1 MNWKQAGQ
9 RAWRGCR
16 TIRFRLAFL
25 VVACVL
31 PIWLVGGYLLRD
43 SYMTRLTLT
52 ERHLQDTARALKAV
66 VERELANISS
76 ALDVLATSPALE
88 SNDFARFRS
97 QVLQILKKYP
107 GADIILADSTGQQL
121 VNSRL
126 EDGRPLPMRNDP
138 ETVRKIFETAKPY
151 VSDLFKGSI
160 TGRYLIGVDVP
171 VLRDGRVVYDL
182 AMTVPAERFS
192 SILQEQKIPDEAV
205 AVILDRKRYF
215 IARNNNPEG
224 SVGQLL
230 RPLKYISL
238 QQSKDG
244 TEGIAEGTNIEGVP
258 IEIGFSRSAEYGWSV
273 AVNMP
278 TSLLMAG
285 LWQWIWWFS
294 LISMAVLLTGFWW
307 AFLVGRIIVR
317 DVQHL
322 SNGAKIISGGN
333 LDGRLA
339 VGGVTELIEL
349 SQSFNDMTAALANAQ
364 ASQRVYQ
371 KDLELQVEARTA
383 QLRDSEERYR
393 SFFEASLDAV
403 MLTSPNGSI
412 QAANKAAQK
421 MFGMTE
427 EEICLSGQDGLVDPT
442 DSQLPELSETRAKS
456 GRVQGEIRYRNK
468 NGAIF
473 IGETTSGSFVDS
485 HGQIRNVLIIR
496 DITDRKRAEEALIAA
511 KTLAEA
517 ATIAKSEFLA
527 NMSHEIRTPLNG
539 VVGMLQ
545 LLERTS
551 LDKDQGEFLRSA
563 TRSSKRLTQL
573 LSDILDLSRIEV
585 GQMAISDRPFE
596 LAQLKLAIMDLF
608 LPVAKAKGLEFDFTI
623 DQAMPNKLMGDDS
636 RLLQILFNLAGN
648 AVKFTPTGRV
658 LVQAAPIRF
667 PGQAGLRVLFSVSDT
682 GIGISDEQLGN
693 IFEPFIQGESTFTKR
708 FQGAGLGLSI
718 VRKLVGL
725 MGGEMSIDSQ
735 EGAGTTF
742 YITLPFGLPG
752 QVQASDE
759 PSHQA
764 GDTHPEPRLRVL
776 VVEDDETS
784 AMVVMRSLEILGH
797 TLKIARDGEE
807 AIRKLAQDD
816 FGLILMDVQLP
827 VMNGVE
833 ATEAIRSSVSLGAK
847 ANIPIIAMTAYAMN
861 GDKEKFLAAGMNDYI
876 AKPLDMAELQKVMQR
891 VVPGLKGNDP
901 T

>member
-1 MNWKQAGQ
+1 
-9 RAWRGCR
+9 
-16 TIRFRLAFL
+16 
-25 VVACVL
+25 
-31 PIWLVGGYLLRD
+31 
-43 SYMTRLTLT
+43 
-52 ERHLQDTARALKAV
+52 
-66 VERELANISS
+66 
-76 ALDVLATSPALE
+76 
-88 SNDFARFRS
+88 
-97 QVLQILKKYP
+97 
-107 GADIILADSTGQQL
+107 
-121 VNSRL
+121 
-126 EDGRPLPMRNDP
+126 
-138 ETVRKIFETAKPY
+138 
-151 VSDLFKGSI
+151 
-160 TGRYLIGVDVP
+160 
-171 VLRDGRVVYDL
+171 
-182 AMTVPAERFS
+182 
-192 SILQEQKIPDEAV
+192 
-205 AVILDRKRYF
+205 
-215 IARNNNPEG
+215 
-224 SVGQLL
+224 
-230 RPLKYISL
+230 
-238 QQSKDG
+238 
-244 TEGIAEGTNIEGVP
+244 
-258 IEIGFSRSAEYGWSV
+258 
-273 AVNMP
+273 
-278 TSLLMAG
+278 
-285 LWQWIWWFS
+285 
-294 LISMAVLLTGFWW
+294 
-307 AFLVGRIIVR
+307 
-317 DVQHL
+317 
-322 SNGAKIISGGN
+322 
-333 LDGRLA
+333 
-339 VGGVTELIEL
+339 
-349 SQSFNDMTAALANAQ
+349 MTAALANAQ